1 MFHAC
6 IRLTQ
11 YYALILAPVATKENI
26 KFLREIV
33 QFFSQEEEDDDS
45 DYEVSL
51 YFLNEYLVV
60 L

>member
-1 MFHAC
+1 MY
-6 IRLTQ
+6 TPN